1 MLSMKK
7 IVILIVGLLSS
18 VNIQAGSNFG
28 FMPAN
33 KLYSLCTSEDAIAK
47 GVCEGYIMAVN
58 DAMLA
63 GHLGHIFNVCFP
75 SGVTPTQARL
85 VVIKHMETIPEKLH
99 YIADGVV
106 AESLVATFP
115 CKQKKAKSAKKTK

>member
-1 MLSMKK
+1 MIK
-7 IVILIVGLLSS
+7 IVILITSLMFSA
-18 VNIQAGSNFG
+18 NIQAGSNVG
-28 FMPAN
+28 FMQAN

-85 VVIKHMETIPEKLH
+85 VVAKHMEQIPDKLH

-115 CKQKKAKSAKKTK
+115 CKQKKAKSVKKTK